1 MSECSGTTLEERLLA
16 RLKLLA
22 ETDGFSG
29 HEQAI
34 TSLMQTVLEPWADR
48 VWADGAG
55 NLYASREGL
64 PGGPKLMIAAHGDE
78 VGGLVKS
85 VEPSGF
91 LRFHT
96 VGLRAWILQ
105 ARKVRVSGHLG
116 VIGVRPG
123 HFPGKGELPR
133 AEDLY
138 IDVGASS
145 ADEVRSMGIGIGS
158 PVTAKSEIEMLSPYR
173 VVGKAIDNRV
183 GCAVLA
189 EVFSQIRDVPFRGTV
204 VGIITTREEVDFGG
218 AKMAAFQ
225 VDPGLAIALDTMP
238 CGDTPDVSFYQE
250 LPVAIGEGPVIQL
263 MTQEGDVA
271 FIANPG
277 VREALE
283 SVAKSEGIPC
293 QLAVVPVTNTDASAI
308 GLSRAGIPTGVVSIP
323 RRYSHSPVEVCD
335 LRDAAG
341 AVNLLVGFVRGMGLT
356 GAGKKENSR
365 SHQG

>member
-1 MSECSGTTLEERLLA
+1 MSSCSGTALEEPLLA

-29 HEQAI
+29 HEQAV
-34 TSLMQTVLEPWADR
+34 TSLMKTFLEPLADQ
-48 VWADGAG
+48 VWTDSAG

-64 PGGPKLMIAAHGDE
+64 AGGPRLMIAAHGDE
-78 VGGLVKS
+78 VGGIVKS

-96 VGLRAWILQ
+96 VGWRPWILQ

-123 HFPGKGELPR
+123 HFPGKGQVPEV
-133 AEDLY
+133 ADLY
-138 IDVGASS
+138 IDVGACSQ
-145 ADEVRSMGIGIGS
+145 DEVRSMGIEIGS
-158 PVTAKSEIEMLSPYR
+158 PITAKSEIEMLSPCR

-189 EVFSQIRDVPFRGTV
+189 EVFSRIGDVPFRGTV
-204 VGIITTREEVDFGG
+204 VGVITTREEVDFGG
-218 AKMAAFQ
+218 AKVAAFQ
-225 VDPGLAIALDTMP
+225 VNPDLAIALDTMP
-238 CGDTPDVSFYQE
+238 SGDTPDVSFYQE
-250 LPVAIGEGPVIQL
+250 LPVAIGKGPVIQL
-263 MTQEGDVA
+263 MTHEGDVA

-277 VREALE
+277 VRDALE
-283 SVAKSEGIPC
+283 GVARREGIPY

-308 GLSRAGIPTGVVSIP
+308 HLSRAGIPTGVVSIP

-335 LRDAAG
+335 MRDVAG
-341 AVNLLVGFVRGMGLT
+341 AVNLLVGFVRGMG
-356 GAGKKENSR
+356 GKP
-365 SHQG
+365 GG